1 MVYHTRRRVEGGF
14 VVGDDVDLPSVMR
27 EAAINAAM
35 GELEAARADLPPAIV
50 DRIVELA
57 DSLRAIKVRR

>member
-1 MVYHTRRRVEGGF
+1 MVYHTPQRVYGGLLRD
-14 VVGDDVDLPSVMR
+14 GDLADVMR
-27 EAAINAAM
+27 EAMLHQAM

-57 DSLRAIKVRR
+57 DSLKAMRVK